1 MQLIR
6 RRHFPVDHYVLV
18 DESGTVPAAQ
28 LVAEARCR
36 AAVLAQRCTGD
47 RDNFTLIHNGAGF
60 ARRALPHVHI
70 ICARSRRQKA
80 LIYLFM
86 GLKNLLPAPRDP
98 RRG

>member
-6 RRHFPVDHYVLV
+6 RRRFPADHYVLV
-18 DESGTVPAAQ
+18 DEGRAMPAAQ
-28 LVAEARCR
+28 LVAEARRR
-36 AAVLAQRCTGD
+36 AESLAQTCTGD
-47 RDNFTLIHNGAGF
+47 RESFTLIHNGAGI

-86 GLKNLLPAPRDP
+86 GLKNLLPQPRDP
-98 RRG
+98 A